1 MTRPR
6 SILVAG
12 GGLGGLAAAVA
23 LRRAGMEVVVCERA
37 GVLREVGS
45 GLSVWPNATGALDA
59 IGLLDAARARGAA
72 LDHLELRTWRGRLL
86 SRSRLARGSRYPAI
100 CIHRADLL
108 AVLKDGVPDECVRLG
123 HELESFEEGDAEVRA
138 RFTSGALLRA
148 DALVGADGIRSRVR
162 AALLGDGEPDYRGYH
177 AWRGVAPC
185 AHPGTDRATCIEFWG
200 RGRRFGMEPMTGE
213 RTFWYATRNAPR
225 GTLGDPSGWK
235 DELRATFH
243 GWPRA
248 VTGLIE
254 ATPAEALLKHD
265 IEDRPVRRH
274 CGRGRVTL
282 LGDAAHL
289 TTPNLGQGA
298 CLALEDAAVLA
309 RCLAAEPDLAAA
321 FRRYESGRYRRA
333 RFIVAESRRI
343 GWIGQIEGRTSAAL
357 RDAFMWA
364 LPRFV
369 NERQHRKCF
378 AFRA

>member
-1 MTRPR
+1 M
-6 SILVAG
+6 
-12 GGLGGLAAAVA
+12 
-23 LRRAGMEVVVCERA
+23 VCERA

-59 IGLLDAARARGAA
+59 IGMLDAARARGAA
-72 LDHLELRTWRGRLL
+72 LEHVELRTWRGRLL

-108 AVLKDGVPDECVRLG
+108 AVLKDAVPDECVRLG
-123 HELESFEEGDAEVRA
+123 HELESFEQGGARVRA
-138 RFTSGALLRA
+138 SVKPGGPGCTDGAVLSA

-162 AALLGDGEPDYRGYH
+162 ALLLGDGEPDYRGYH

-185 AHPGTDRATCIEFWG
+185 AHPGTDRGTCVEFWG

-225 GTLGDPSGWK
+225 GMLGNPSDWK

-243 GWPRA
+243 GWPLA
-248 VTGLIE
+248 VTDLIE

-265 IEDRPVRRH
+265 IEDRPVRRQY
-274 CGRGRVTL
+274 GRGRVTL

-309 RCLAAEPDLAAA
+309 RCLAAEPDVAAA

-343 GWIGQIEGRTSAAL
+343 GWIGQIEGRTSAVL
-357 RDAFMWA
+357 RDAFIWA

-369 NERQHRKCF
+369 NERHHRKCF